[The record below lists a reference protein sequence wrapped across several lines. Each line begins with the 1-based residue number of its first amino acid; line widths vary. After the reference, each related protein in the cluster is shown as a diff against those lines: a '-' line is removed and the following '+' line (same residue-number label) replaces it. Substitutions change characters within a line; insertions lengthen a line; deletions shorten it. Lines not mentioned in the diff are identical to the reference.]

1 MAGKKAKLES
11 LQKNLEWL
19 ANFIVLSPF
28 FNNLHN
34 YTNTYNAHKNL
45 SFRS

>member
-1 MAGKKAKLES
+1 MAGKKATPES

-28 FNNLHN
+28 FNMLHN
-34 YTNTYNAHKNL
+34 CINTYDAHKNL